1 MQQNKLLIQWSRR
14 YAISALLY
22 YSSLLIIPFAFS
34 QSAFSQSTKIADASS
49 PSGNYPKLRPPLNS
63 KQVNGKQVNS
73 DQQVVNQLDSIAKE
87 AQDTEGA
94 LFVKPDEVKVKAPVL
109 KALIELHQNLSP
121 YGLDA
126 ESEHPIT
133 LREALID
140 SLANN
145 LDIKVTNSEQESS
158 RWQFIS
164 TLGNFLPSIENA
176 VTYQS
181 IKGNFA
187 SPFGAMSPVNSPFLA
202 IPSGLQWTAFNGG
215 ANLFTAKKA
224 KHEFNASKFDLKRN
238 TNDILSDTARLYYD
252 LVLQDVLLQ
261 IRIKAVQTSEA
272 LLAKNQIQYQFGANT
287 QLDVLQAQTQLARDR
302 QSLISQQVARR
313 KAAVALS
320 TTLNLNGEDDLLI
333 GERTVSKIRLVDDN
347 KKIAGLIQ
355 TAIETRPELKKWE
368 QLRLAA
374 RDAIHIAFAPL
385 LPQVIG
391 QAGLAT
397 TGANVARSIGSASTL
412 STPITGGFG
421 VSGFGAAPIGST
433 TGPKKFDLAEIYL
446 IGLNVQWQIGGMG
459 LTDTAKVNA
468 AKWQARKAQTEFARE
483 LTWVC
488 REVRDAYLNSLDQEN
503 LILATTDEVNSAREQ
518 LRVAVTRLEEG
529 VGEDLDVVNA
539 QRNYTDALI
548 NKASAIVKFNQAQ
561 VALLRATGQ
570 ISVDSITSPK
580 SVLQ

>member
-1 MQQNKLLIQWSRR
+1 MQQNRLFLQLSPYLIL
-14 YAISALLY
+14 AVLCCL
-22 YSSLLIIPFAFS
+22 SLLTIFP
-34 QSAFSQSTKIADASS
+34 AFSQSTKIADASL
-49 PSGNYPKLRPPLNS
+49 PRNNYPKLRPPLNGS
-63 KQVNGKQVNS
+63 QLNGKQLNS

-87 AQDTEGA
+87 AQETEGA
-94 LFVKPDEVKVKAPVL
+94 LFVKPDEVRVKAPML

-133 LREALID
+133 LRQALID
-140 SLANN
+140 SLVNN
-145 LDIKVTNSEQESS
+145 LDIKVTSSEQESS

-187 SPFGAMSPVNSPFLA
+187 SPFGAMAPVNSPFLA

-272 LLAKNQIQYQFGANT
+272 LLTKNQIQYQFGANT

-302 QSLISQQVARR
+302 QALISQQVARR

-320 TTLNLNGEDDLLI
+320 TTLNLNGDDDLI
-333 GERTVSKIRLVDDN
+333 VGERTVSKVRLVNDN
-347 KKIAGLIQ
+347 RKIAELIQ
-355 TAIETRPELKKWE
+355 TAVETRPELKKWE

-397 TGANVARSIGSASTL
+397 TGANVARAINSANIASVPATGAFG
-412 STPITGGFG
+412 IGGFG
-421 VSGFGAAPIGST
+421 TTSVSAIGST
-433 TGPKKFDLAEIYL
+433 SGPKKFNLAEIYL

-483 LTWVC
+483 LTYVC

-570 ISVDSITSPK
+570 ISVDSITSPTP
-580 SVLQ
+580 VLH